1 MRFTARSPPRCGGA
15 SRISGARISEMYP
28 YLLEIGPITIASFGA
43 MAALGFLAALQ
54 VISRDFARKGLDE
67 ELASTIITTSLI
79 GGLVGSKLYF
89 VLFETPSG
97 QDWATIFDQLFSG
110 YGLTWYGGFIVATA
124 AVVWQVRRRG
134 ASLPEVADSA
144 GIALA
149 VGYAIGRI
157 GCQLA
162 GDGDYGVPT
171 DLPWAMA
178 YPDGVVAT
186 LEKVHPAPVYETLL
200 HLGIAGLLW
209 GLRTR
214 VSSPGVLFSFYLV
227 LAGLARLLVEFIRI
241 NPRVL
246 WGLSEAQLISIAM
259 MVCGVILVVRLHTK
273 NEVDT

>member
-1 MRFTARSPPRCGGA
+1 
-15 SRISGARISEMYP
+15 MYP

-54 VISRDFARKGLDE
+54 VLSRDFARKGLDE

-79 GGLVGSKLYF
+79 GGLVGAKLYF

-97 QDWATIFDQLFSG
+97 QDWKTIFDQLFSG
-110 YGLTWYGGFIVATA
+110 YGLTWYGGFIAATA

-134 ASLPEVADSA
+134 ATLPEVADSA

-178 YPDGVVAT
+178 YPDGVVPT

-214 VSSPGVLFSFYLV
+214 VSPPGALFAFYLV
-227 LAGLARLLVEFIRI
+227 LAGAARLLVEFIRI

-273 NEVDT
+273 NEKGS